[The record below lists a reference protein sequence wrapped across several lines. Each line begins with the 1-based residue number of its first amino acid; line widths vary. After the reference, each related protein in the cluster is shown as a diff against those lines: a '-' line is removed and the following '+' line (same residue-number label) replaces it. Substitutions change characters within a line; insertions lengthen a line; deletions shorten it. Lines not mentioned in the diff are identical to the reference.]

1 MTLSATGALLAA
13 CGVAP
18 QVAAPTPAA
27 APPAPATSAA
37 ANPTSANPAAAA
49 NPTPA
54 SATSGSAM
62 PQPATTSAVAAAA
75 TTPQPAHKTGG
86 TLRFAST
93 ADVPNLDGHQRSS
106 PSTDT
111 VWTAYDRLTQYD
123 ASGNVQ
129 PMLAESWDVTPD
141 YTQVTFNLR
150 PGVQF
155 HTGRELTSDDVK
167 WNILRARDPKVASG
181 SYVTWS
187 NWFTTIDTPDKYTL
201 VLKSDASRP
210 SMFDFFEWL
219 NILDPVTM
227 QGPDAQTRSIG
238 TGPFVFQE
246 WKQGDSLTFSKN
258 ANYWDTGKPY
268 IDGFIVHILEEQS
281 ALVQLEAGALDLV
294 RTEAVDNI
302 VRLKQDP
309 NFQAVQHPFAGT
321 FYEFGINVTRPPYDD
336 KRVRQA
342 FNYAI
347 DRQRYATSIMQG
359 LVKPLALF
367 WSSTSPAYDD
377 AKNASVPFDLDK
389 AKSLLSDA
397 GVSGLQAD
405 LLYIPSSY
413 PVLQPFAQMYQA
425 DLAKIGVTLNILSMD
440 TATWLAQV
448 NGIQYNGLYVSGD
461 GLGNYQPA
469 TPLGAS
475 PAWSPSKNNSGFK
488 TDDWTTMV
496 NAVSTETDPAKQKQ
510 LYAQVNDYMIDQA
523 WSIVFAE
530 RALIWLTRSAVQN
543 MIPTG
548 RSSFLWDQVWIS

>member
-1 MTLSATGALLAA
+1 MPASSLTRRSALRLMTLSAGGALLAA

-18 QVAAPTPAA
+18 QVAAPTAAPTPVAANPAPTAA
-27 APPAPATSAA
+27 APT
-37 ANPTSANPAAAA
+37 
-49 NPTPA
+49 
-54 SATSGSAM
+54 
-62 PQPATTSAVAAAA
+62 AVAATAG
-75 TTPQPAHKTGG
+75 TPTLQHKTGG

-111 VWTAYDRLTQYD
+111 VWTAYDRLIQYD
-123 ASGNVQ
+123 ANGKVQ

-141 YTQVTFNLR
+141 YTQVKFNLR
-150 PGVQF
+150 SGVQF

-167 WNILRARDPKVASG
+167 WNVLRARDPKVASG

-187 NWFTTIDTPDKYTL
+187 NWFTTIDTPDKNTI

-227 QGPDAQTRSIG
+227 QGPDAQSRSVG

-268 IDGFIVHILEEQS
+268 IDGFIVHILEAQS
-281 ALVQLEAGALDLV
+281 ALVQLEAGAIDLV
-294 RTEAVDNI
+294 KTEAVDDI

-309 NFQAVQHPFAGT
+309 NFQAVQHPFAGS
-321 FYEFGINVTRPPYDD
+321 FYEFGINITRPPYDD

-347 DRQRYATSIMQG
+347 DRQRYATSIMQS

-367 WSSTSPAYDD
+367 WSSTSPAFDD
-377 AKNASVPFDLDK
+377 ARNASVPFDLDRSQ
-389 AKSLLSDA
+389 SLLKEA

-405 LLYIPSSY
+405 LLYIPASY
-413 PVLQPFAQMYQA
+413 PVLKPLAEMYQA

-448 NGIQYNGLYVSGD
+448 NGVQYNGLYVSGD
-461 GLGNYQPA
+461 SLGNYQPA

-488 TDDWTTMV
+488 TDEWTNLV

-510 LYAQVNDYMIDQA
+510 LYMQVNDYMIDQA

-530 RALIWLTRSAVQN
+530 RAVIWLTRSAVQN

-548 RSSFLWDQVWIS
+548 RQSFLWNQVWIN

>member
-1 MTLSATGALLAA
+1 MTLSAGGALLAA

-18 QVAAPTPAA
+18 QVAAPTAAPTPVAANPAPTAA
-27 APPAPATSAA
+27 APT
-37 ANPTSANPAAAA
+37 
-49 NPTPA
+49 
-54 SATSGSAM
+54 
-62 PQPATTSAVAAAA
+62 AVAATAG
-75 TTPQPAHKTGG
+75 TPTLQHKTGG

-111 VWTAYDRLTQYD
+111 VWTAYDRLIQYD
-123 ASGNVQ
+123 ANGKVQ

-141 YTQVTFNLR
+141 YTQVKFNLR
-150 PGVQF
+150 SGVQF

-167 WNILRARDPKVASG
+167 WNVLRARDPKVASG

-187 NWFTTIDTPDKYTL
+187 NWFTTIDTPDKNTI

-227 QGPDAQTRSIG
+227 QGPDAQSRSVG

-268 IDGFIVHILEEQS
+268 IDGFIVHILEAQS
-281 ALVQLEAGALDLV
+281 ALVQLEAGAIDLV
-294 RTEAVDNI
+294 KTEAVDDI

-309 NFQAVQHPFAGT
+309 NFQAVQHPFAGS
-321 FYEFGINVTRPPYDD
+321 FYEFGINITRPPYDD

-347 DRQRYATSIMQG
+347 DRQRYATSIMQS

-367 WSSTSPAYDD
+367 WSSTSPAFDD
-377 AKNASVPFDLDK
+377 ARNASVPFDLDRSQ
-389 AKSLLSDA
+389 SLLKEA

-405 LLYIPSSY
+405 LLYIPPSY
-413 PVLQPFAQMYQA
+413 PVLKPLAEMYQA

-448 NGIQYNGLYVSGD
+448 NGVQYNGLYVSGD
-461 GLGNYQPA
+461 SLGNYQPA

-488 TDDWTTMV
+488 TDEWTNLV

-510 LYAQVNDYMIDQA
+510 LYMQVNDYMIDQA

-530 RALIWLTRSAVQN
+530 RAVIWLTRSAVQN

-548 RSSFLWDQVWIS
+548 RQSFLWNQVWIN